1 VFYTQDV
8 IPNTIEGALGEQL
21 AGDYFH
27 HKRSFFS
34 LRRSLTFSV
43 EAVVVAFMIFSYC
56 RFPLSKIAEPV
67 MLVAVCFEYA
77 LLAYVTRKLLYTSMM
92 LHSLLGATVT
102 RNLFRKRELDA
113 INAYANFAS
122 TLAVIF
128 VCFHVVTYYSG
139 PFLYNRPFGQSVKT
153 FLLLPALVAAP
164 LLIVCSLYPRVVLK
178 KLYGRSIDIEIK
190 RLKKLMKTEDSSAAE
205 KRFYLI
211 EFDKMSRDELRAHLQ
226 LTLSD
231 FLSPIAI
238 LIMLIILLLRGL
250 FPSLAVPV

>member
-8 IPNTIEGALGEQL
+8 IPNTIEGAIGEQL
-21 AGDYFH
+21 TGDYYY
-27 HKRSFFS
+27 HKRSFFG
-34 LRRSLTFSV
+34 LRRSLTFSI
-43 EAVVVAFMIFSYC
+43 EAVVVAFVIFSYC
-56 RFPLSKIAEPV
+56 KFPLSKTAEQL

-77 LLAYVTRKLLYTSMM
+77 LLAYVGRKLLYVGMM
-92 LHSLLGATVT
+92 LHSLLGVSVT

-113 INAYANFAS
+113 INSYANLAS

-139 PFLYNRPFGQSVKT
+139 PFLYSGLFGQAVKT
-153 FLLLPALVAAP
+153 FVLLPALVAAP
-164 LLIVCSLYPRVVLK
+164 LLLICSLYPRVVLK
-178 KLYGRSIDIEIK
+178 QLYGRSIDIELK
-190 RLKKLMKTEDSSAAE
+190 RLKTAMKTEDSSAVE
-205 KRFYLI
+205 KRSYLI

-226 LTLSD
+226 LTLGD

-250 FPSLAVPV
+250 FPDLALPG